1 MRFLQ
6 RFQRSQSQAPAAY
19 SLVDVGRDTVKT
31 AVLLKIPG
39 TADLQVV
46 GYGIAETGNHD
57 VTGGRKEAE
66 AVVDAVNIAL
76 TRAEDSAEQVIGQKI
91 VPDDVIFAVAGRA
104 TVGKLVT
111 VRQTRDRFSAPVT
124 EKELNKLRL
133 KAERLLPQALVES
146 AFEGGQWLPLAATDA
161 GLMLDNRHVVGG
173 IGLPGREMSLSVFG
187 VAVQVSALRALE
199 VLAEALNLNL
209 VNVVAAP
216 HALASV
222 SPAAEAIIMDIGF
235 TGTDICLVRRN
246 ALVATDWIPFG
257 GHFFTRALIEGL
269 KITPIEANRLKHAF
283 AAGELLD
290 GPQADAVAGHLEKA
304 LYRWYRAA
312 MEVLRQFALTG
323 PLPRRIY
330 LTGAA
335 SQLDGPDWLLKSDAG
350 PFEAVPEVGY
360 LGQSSLPM
368 VQNLTEAMNYT
379 QMALTLSL
387 SIGVPE

>member
-6 RFQRSQSQAPAAY
+6 RFQRSQTQAPTAY
-19 SLVDVGRDTVKT
+19 SLIDVGRDTVKT

-39 TADLQVV
+39 TADVQVV
-46 GYGIAETGNHD
+46 GYGTAETGNHD
-57 VTGGRKEAE
+57 VTGGRNEAE
-66 AVVDAVNIAL
+66 AAVDAVNIAL
-76 TRAEDSAEQVIGQKI
+76 TRAEDSTEQTIGRKI

-111 VRQTRDRFSAPVT
+111 VRHTRDRASAPVT

-133 KAERLLPQALVES
+133 KAERLLPQTLAES
-146 AFEGGQWLPLAATDA
+146 AYEGGHWLPLAATDA
-161 GLMLDNRHVVGG
+161 GLMLDDRYVVGG
-173 IGLPGREMSLSVFG
+173 IGLTGREISLSVFG

-222 SPAAEAIIMDIGF
+222 APQAEGIIMDIGF
-235 TGTDICLVRRN
+235 AGTDICLIRHN
-246 ALVATDWIPFG
+246 ALVATDWIPLG
-257 GHFFTRALIEGL
+257 GHFFTRALIDGL
-269 KITPIEANRLKHAF
+269 KITQIEADRLKHVF
-283 AAGELLD
+283 AAGELD
-290 GPQADAVAGHLEKA
+290 DAQADAVAGHLEKA
-304 LYRWYRAA
+304 LYRWYRAVLD
-312 MEVLRQFALTG
+312 VLRQFAVAG

-335 SQLDGPDWLLKSDAG
+335 SQLAGPDWLLKSDASL
-350 PFEAVPEVGY
+350 FEAVPEVGY

-368 VQNLTEAMNYT
+368 VQNLTEAMNFT

>member
-6 RFQRSQSQAPAAY
+6 RFQRSQTQAHAAY

-39 TADLQVV
+39 TADVQVV
-46 GYGIAETGNHD
+46 GYGTAETGNHD
-57 VTGGRKEAE
+57 VTGGRNEAE

-76 TRAEDSAEQVIGQKI
+76 TRAEDSTEQTIGQKI

-111 VRQTRDRFSAPVT
+111 VRHTRDRASAPVT

-146 AFEGGQWLPLAATDA
+146 AFEGGHWLPLAATDA
-161 GLMLDNRHVVGG
+161 GLMLDNRYVVGG
-173 IGLPGREMSLSVFG
+173 IGLTGREISLSVFG

-199 VLAEALNLNL
+199 LLAEALNLNL

-222 SPAAEAIIMDIGF
+222 APQAEGIIMDIGF
-235 TGTDICLVRRN
+235 TGTDICLIRHN
-246 ALVATDWIPFG
+246 ALVAADWIPFG
-257 GHFFTRALIEGL
+257 GHFFTRALIDGL
-269 KITPIEANRLKHAF
+269 KITQIEADRLKHAF
-283 AAGELLD
+283 AAGELD
-290 GPQADAVAGHLEKA
+290 DAQADAVAGHLEKA

-312 MEVLRQFALTG
+312 LEVLRQFAAAG

-335 SQLDGPDWLLKSDAG
+335 SQLAGPDWLLKSDAG
-350 PFEAVPEVGY
+350 LFEAVPEIGY
-360 LGQSSLPM
+360 LGQTSLPM
-368 VQNLTEAMNYT
+368 VQNLTEAMNYS

>member
-6 RFQRSQSQAPAAY
+6 RFQRSQTQAPASY
-19 SLVDVGRDTVKT
+19 SLVDVGRNTVKA

-39 TADLQVV
+39 TADVQVV

-66 AVVDAVNIAL
+66 AALDAVNIAL
-76 TRAEDSAEQVIGQKI
+76 TRAEDSAEKYIGQKI

-111 VRQTRDRFSAPVT
+111 VRHTRDRVSAPVT
-124 EKELNKLRL
+124 EKELNRLRL
-133 KAERLLPQALVES
+133 KAERLLPQALAES

-161 GLMLDNRHVVGG
+161 GLMLDNRYVVGG
-173 IGLPGREMSLSVFG
+173 IGLTGREISLSVFG
-187 VAVQVSALRALE
+187 VAAQSSALRAME
-199 VLAEALNLNL
+199 VLADALNLNL

-222 SPAAEAIIMDIGF
+222 SPQAEAIIIDIGF
-235 TGTDICLVRRN
+235 TGTDICLIRHN
-246 ALVATDWIPFG
+246 ALAATDWIPFG
-257 GHFFTRALIEGL
+257 GYFFTRALVEGL
-269 KITPIEANRLKHAF
+269 HVTQIEATRLKHAF
-283 AAGELLD
+283 AAAELVGD
-290 GPQADAVAGHLEKA
+290 RADAVAGHLEKA

-312 MEVLRQFALTG
+312 MEVLRQFALAG
-323 PLPRRIY
+323 ALPRRVY

-335 SQLDGPDWLLKSDAG
+335 SQLDGPDWLLKND
-350 PFEAVPEVGY
+350 PTLFEAVPEVSY

-368 VQNLTEAMNYT
+368 VQNLTEAMNHT